1 MVRIL
6 GESIPFS
13 FTLTSSRNDQ
23 LVTAVKTMD
32 DASLN
37 YDAVEKLF
45 TLLTKKKYPHLTFII
60 HILAGLPANR
70 DIFGWL
76 AIIDA
81 AHRRL
86 HMQDV
91 SERAQSRITDVGIE

>member
-45 TLLTKKKYPHLTFII
+45 TLLTKKKYPHLKYDSENPSYIFS
-60 HILAGLPANR
+60 LACLQIEAY
-70 DIFGWL
+70 L
-76 AIIDA
+76 
-81 AHRRL
+81 
-86 HMQDV
+86 
-91 SERAQSRITDVGIE
+91 VG